1 MLEFKKIEMTDRE
14 LLEGYFKKFGFPVS
28 DNCFGGL
35 YIWQTA
41 FESEFAIF
49 ENTVILRGS
58 DGGRHFYQCP
68 IGENAAAAVRRL
80 VEEEGEKLCFCG
92 LCPDEKKFF
101 EQNFGDEFSFVNN
114 RDNSEYVYEREPLCT
129 FAGKKYQQK
138 RNHVNKFTRLY
149 GEPEAVVLCA
159 DNLSLISGTEHLW
172 LSEHDSTDIRI
183 IHENSA
189 LKKALDSF
197 EKLGLLGVAVRVGE
211 KTVGFGIGERLSD
224 DTVIEHFEKADRDMD
239 GCYAVVI
246 REFAKIL
253 PQSIKYINRE
263 EDMGLEGL
271 RKSKLSLKP
280 AFMEEKYD
288 GIYVGQGT
296 DNIPLD

>member
-80 VEEEGEKLCFCG
+80 VEEEGEKLRFCG

-114 RDNSEYVYEREPLCT
+114 RDNSDYV
-129 FAGKKYQQK
+129 
-138 RNHVNKFTRLY
+138 
-149 GEPEAVVLCA
+149 
-159 DNLSLISGTEHLW
+159 
-172 LSEHDSTDIRI
+172 
-183 IHENSA
+183 
-189 LKKALDSF
+189 
-197 EKLGLLGVAVRVGE
+197 
-211 KTVGFGIGERLSD
+211 
-224 DTVIEHFEKADRDMD
+224 
-239 GCYAVVI
+239 
-246 REFAKIL
+246 
-253 PQSIKYINRE
+253 
-263 EDMGLEGL
+263 
-271 RKSKLSLKP
+271 
-280 AFMEEKYD
+280 
-288 GIYVGQGT
+288 
-296 DNIPLD
+296 